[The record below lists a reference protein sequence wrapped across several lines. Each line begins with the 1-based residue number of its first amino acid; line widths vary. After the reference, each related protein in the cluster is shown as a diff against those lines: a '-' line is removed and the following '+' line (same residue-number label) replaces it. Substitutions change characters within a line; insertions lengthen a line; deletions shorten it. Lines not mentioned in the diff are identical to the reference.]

1 MRLRGLVCA
10 CAVLLTGLVAP
21 VMAQVVLAPTVPLVG
36 SSNPVTPEPPVARPT
51 TTPCTVTLFSELGFA
66 DYSAKPLR
74 YAPPRCAGPWARV
87 VLTVDF
93 TVTAGRQ
100 FDRTAQIFL
109 GGVNLYFGT
118 TAEPR
123 SKLAPSWHV
132 ERDVTDLSAIFRSSQ
147 TGAAILGNTVNST
160 YTSVVYGTAK
170 LEFYPADA
178 ANPAS
183 AVPSEVVG
191 LSGNGSTFLN
201 TTADQQAATLTLPRN
216 VERAYL
222 DVIAQ
227 SQAGDEFW
235 YTCVPNSVAAEFENC
250 GNTGY
255 RETEV
260 AIDGRPAGVAPVY
273 PWIYTGGI
281 DPYLWEPITGIE
293 TLNLK
298 PYRVDLT
305 PFAGV
310 LSDGKPHTV
319 SVSVFNADYGFSV
332 ASNLLLYTDA
342 GSKQTSGAVTADTLS
357 LTPVV
362 QQQVYVGTAADG
374 TVSGPVDVYQARSW
388 MVSGYVETSHGRVET
403 TIQANTT
410 FKNNQTDQTN
420 VTSTVLFKQEIAQ
433 ETTQQ
438 EVVTTTSPSGQV
450 QVTHNVDW
458 PLVVNYN
465 YAPDSNGDGGYIQT
479 AYVKQGK
486 YDEVLGLGGPNNQNP
501 IVVNETVENGDTLHF
516 LASGAVTHDHAYGS
530 SSYAA
535 KDQYFRCYYRRL
547 TAANSVLT
555 GVEDSDFCSMVP

>member
-1 MRLRGLVCA
+1 MRVVGFGVCV
-10 CAVLLTGLVAP
+10 VLLGFAGVGLP
-21 VMAQVVLAPTVPLVG
+21 AQVVLAPAAPVVG
-36 SSNPVTPEPPVARPT
+36 SSNPVSPEPTVARPT
-51 TTPCTVTLFSELGFA
+51 TKPCAVTLFSELKFA
-66 DYSAKPLR
+66 DYSAKPLA
-74 YAPPRCAGPWARV
+74 YAPSRCAGPWARV

-100 FDRTAQIFL
+100 YDRTAQIFL

-123 SKLAPSWHV
+123 SKLAPSWHA
-132 ERDVTDLSAIFRSSQ
+132 ERDVTDLSAVFRSTQ

-160 YTSVVYGTAK
+160 YTGVVYGTAK

-178 ANPAS
+178 ANPAPVV
-183 AVPSEVVG
+183 ANEVVG

-201 TTADQQAATLTLPRN
+201 TTTDQQSLTLTPPRN

-235 YTCVPNSVAAEFENC
+235 YTCVPNSVAAEFGNC
-250 GNTGY
+250 GNTGF

-273 PWIYTGGI
+273 PWIYTGGL

-305 PFAGV
+305 PFAGM
-310 LSDGKPHTV
+310 LSDGKPHMV
-319 SVSVFNADYGFSV
+319 AVSVFNANQGFSV

-342 GSKQTSGAVTADTLS
+342 GSKQTSGGVTADTLS

-362 QQQVYVGTAADG
+362 QEQVYVGTAADG

-388 MVSGYVETSHGRVET
+388 MISGYVETSHGRVET
-403 TIQANTT
+403 TIQANNM
-410 FKNNQTDQTN
+410 FKNNQTDLSN
-420 VTSTVLFKQEIAQ
+420 LGAAVVFKQEIAQ
-433 ETTQQ
+433 ETQQQ
-438 EVVTTTSPSGQV
+438 EVVTTTSPSGQKE
-450 QVTHNVDW
+450 VTHNVDW
-458 PLVVNYN
+458 PLVVNYD
-465 YAPDSNGDGGYIQT
+465 YAPDSNGDGGYFQT

-516 LASGAVTHDHAYGS
+516 LASGAVTHDNTYGT

-547 TAANSVLT
+547 TAVNSVLT